1 MAHGRGHVQESV
13 DDGVVVQQREG
24 CEDLEAMV
32 PADQQARTPV
42 EQGHPGQNMV
52 APLDEDDVGPVVGVC
67 DPSGGRD
74 PGPRGDEVVARP
86 DDLLPVG
93 MFVTGLV
100 LELDLAD
107 CIPVRGENGV
117 QYRVYEGTV

>member
-86 DDLLPVG
+86 EDRKSTRLNSSHVAISYAVFCLKKKKKK
-93 MFVTGLV
+93 TK
-100 LELDLAD
+100 
-107 CIPVRGENGV
+107 
-117 QYRVYEGTV
+117 